1 MTQGTVVGHS
11 GFFFSLTLYVYPCFI
26 ALFHRSESN
35 ITGCDRKISLCVCL
49 SEVKR
54 KRKNRILG
62 ILSGLVRV
70 LSELFNQK
78 CWPRYL
84 ESGMIPSI
92 MQGAIHPQLVDDR
105 REGGGERERI
115 QLNLVVSFK
124 EE

>member
-1 MTQGTVVGHS
+1 VW
-11 GFFFSLTLYVYPCFI
+11 
-26 ALFHRSESN
+26 LFKWSKKKN
-35 ITGCDRKISLCVCL
+35 W
-49 SEVKR
+49 
-54 KRKNRILG
+54 KNRILE

-92 MQGAIHPQLVDDR
+92 MQGALPQLVDDR
-105 REGGGERERI
+105 EVGRERI

-124 EE
+124 EKWKGSIIQYIKSAHYCRRR